1 MYILSLDEK
10 LISQTAQS
18 GISIWYQKCNKNPV
32 FMTQQL
38 HENILHQM
46 DFNIYFC
53 WWMKCLKYIKI
64 RDCVRKQSLKWSF
77 VSPYAIE
84 MAYSFSC
91 SFFNILHVLNTCRF
105 LFPYIKPTYVLY
117 LLVYFSILLYR
128 NESRKTENGK
138 LERSANGY

>member
-1 MYILSLDEK
+1 MWNYI
-10 LISQTAQS
+10 
-18 GISIWYQKCNKNPV
+18 
-32 FMTQQL
+32 
-38 HENILHQM
+38 H
-46 DFNIYFC
+46 IYFQYAI
-53 WWMKCLKYIKI
+53 KEDKKTQRYYNIKYIKI

-138 LERSANGY
+138 LERSANG

>member
-1 MYILSLDEK
+1 MWNYI
-10 LISQTAQS
+10 
-18 GISIWYQKCNKNPV
+18 
-32 FMTQQL
+32 
-38 HENILHQM
+38 H
-46 DFNIYFC
+46 IYFQYAI
-53 WWMKCLKYIKI
+53 KEDKKTQRYYNIKYIKI

-128 NESRKTENGK
+128 NES
-138 LERSANGY
+138 ERRSWKEVQMAMISMIMETHMHKNIVFDYIMMNDDDCIIDG